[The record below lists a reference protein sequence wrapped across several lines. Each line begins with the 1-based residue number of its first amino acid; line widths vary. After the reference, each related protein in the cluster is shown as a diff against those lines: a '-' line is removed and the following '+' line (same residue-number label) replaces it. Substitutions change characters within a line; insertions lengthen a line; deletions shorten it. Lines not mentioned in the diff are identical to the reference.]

1 MQAGNVDPF
10 TFEII
15 RHKLFRVTEEAVVA
29 LESVS
34 GTPISAEAHDLMVSL
49 YRDDGALMVGG
60 TGFLQHLTS
69 ASQAVKHI
77 IASFAEDPGIFED
90 DVFLLND
97 SYTAALHA
105 PDVYLIAPIHWNG
118 KLAGFVADFVHVND
132 IGGIDPG
139 GFCPSARSSYHEGFS
154 SRGLKLVE
162 RGKLRKDVFET
173 ILNMVRDPGLVGL
186 DIKSL
191 LAANHVAKQRMLKLY
206 ADYGYETVDVVSR
219 ELIAQSDRLM
229 RQRLMEIPDGTWRA
243 RQYYEHPER
252 IMRIE
257 LVATKYRDTLTFD
270 FSGAPPQV
278 TSGVNCSYWAT
289 WGSIFGSLFP
299 MLAYDMV
306 WNDGIFNCI
315 KLIAPEG
322 TVVNARRPA
331 PVSLATIGVVQI
343 VRNLVL
349 IVISK
354 MLGASEIHH
363 RRATGLWQPTNMI
376 YHLSGTTI
384 DGEHLGHHGTDT
396 FSGTGGARSF
406 KDGVD
411 NGGMLHAPVARCANV
426 ERHEMSFP
434 HRYLYRRI
442 VADSGGPGKYRGG
455 VCHEY
460 AVVPHRTGENKFS
473 AVLMPGRG
481 AEALNSQG
489 LFGGYPGCNT
499 AFIQFRGAREIEHA
513 HDLASTHAERQE
525 KIGLGV
531 TEIHDG
537 DIQYIRYDGAAG
549 YGDPLDRDPELVLH
563 DVLWGIVTGEP
574 ARDIYGV
581 VVDVQN
587 KSVDV
592 DATRAR
598 RAFLRSERLGGGTL
612 RCDPCTR
619 TDIARTHYR
628 IGEYLQVSDA
638 GLIQCTWCGDNLCK
652 ADADWKEHA
661 VMRKSAPSRA
671 GPLRVDSGRFFL
683 LEFFCPGCGTTL
695 DVDIAY
701 LDDPPLID
709 RISHWPESAAG
720 GNIGKARETAPQT
733 MK

>member
-1 MQAGNVDPF
+1 MQDRSVDPF

-15 RHKLFRVTEEAVVA
+15 RHKLFRVTEEAVIA

-49 YRDDGALMVGG
+49 YREDGGLMVGG

-77 IASFAEDPGIFED
+77 LANFSEDPGIFEN

-105 PDVYLIAPIHWNG
+105 PDVYLIAPIHWQG

-139 GFCPSARSSYHEGFS
+139 GFCPSARSSYHEGFA

-173 ILNMVRDPGLVGL
+173 ILNMVRDPDLVGL
-186 DIKSL
+186 DLKSL

-206 ADYGYETVDVVSR
+206 GDYGYATVDTVSR
-219 ELIAQSDRLM
+219 ELITQSDRLM
-229 RQRLMEIPDGTWRA
+229 RRRLLEIPDGTWRA
-243 RQYYEHPER
+243 RQYYEHPEK

-257 LVATKYRDTLTFD
+257 LVATKEGDTLTFD

-278 TSGVNCSYWAT
+278 SSGVNCSYWAT
-289 WGSIFGSLFP
+289 WGSLFGSLFP

-322 TVVNARRPA
+322 TIVNARRPA

-354 MLGASEIHH
+354 MLGASAMHH

-376 YHLSGTTI
+376 YHLSGNTG

-396 FSGTGGARSF
+396 FSGSAGARSF
-406 KDGVD
+406 RDGVD

-434 HRYLYRRI
+434 HRYLYRRA
-442 VADSGGPGKYRGG
+442 VPDSGGPGKYRGG

-460 AVVPHRTGENKFS
+460 AVVPHRAGENKFS

-481 AEALNSQG
+481 AKALNSQG
-489 LFGGYPGCNT
+489 TFGGYPGCNT
-499 AFIQFRGAREIEHA
+499 SFIQFRNARDKDSA
-513 HDLASTHAERQE
+513 HDLSSTRAERQE
-525 KIGLGV
+525 TIGLGV
-531 TEIHDG
+531 TEIGAD
-537 DIQYIRYDGAAG
+537 DIQYIRYDGSGG
-549 YGDPLDRDPELVLH
+549 YGDPLDREPDLVLR
-563 DVLWGIVTGEP
+563 DVLWGLVTEKP
-574 ARDIYGV
+574 ARDVYGV
-581 VVDVQN
+581 VLDAAG
-587 KSVDV
+587 KRV
-592 DATRAR
+592 DAAATMAQRAKL
-598 RAFLRSERLGGGTL
+598 RADRLGGKEL
-612 RCDPCTR
+612 RCDPCR
-619 TDIARTHYR
+619 RADVARTPYR
-628 IGEYLQVSDA
+628 IGEYLQVSPA
-638 GLIQCTWCGDNLCK
+638 QTGGSIQCTWCGENLCP
-652 ADADWKEHA
+652 ADADWKEYA
-661 VMRKSAPSRA
+661 VARKSAPSTA
-671 GPLRVDSGRFFL
+671 GPLRVDSGSFFL
-683 LEFFCPGCGTTL
+683 LEFFCPGCATAL
-695 DVDIAY
+695 DVDIVHQ
-701 LDDPPLID
+701 DDPPLID
-709 RISHWPESAAG
+709 RIVRWPQSKPE
-720 GNIGKARETAPQT
+720 R
-733 MK
+733 